1 MILVNSAT
9 GYTNRSFETSANQY
23 DYAMPLNHNTASVE
37 LTRASNDCQDPVYA
51 DPELEESCLNDIYEV
66 YTLFHVCTIYMHTC
80 ACHFKFYM
88 NIHCHFFVT

>member
-1 MILVNSAT
+1 MIHVTPAT

-23 DYAMPLNHNTASVE
+23 DYAVPLNHNTASVE

-66 YTLFHVCTIYMHTC
+66 IHYFMCALYIYIHVHVILNFT
-80 ACHFKFYM
+80 
-88 NIHCHFFVT
+88 